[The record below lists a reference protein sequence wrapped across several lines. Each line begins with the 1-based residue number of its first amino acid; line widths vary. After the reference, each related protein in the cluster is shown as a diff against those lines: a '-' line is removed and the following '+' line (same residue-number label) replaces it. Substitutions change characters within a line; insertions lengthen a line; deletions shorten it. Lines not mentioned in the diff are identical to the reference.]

1 MEPCARPDIAERLI
15 ITLSSSDFAPDEVAE
30 LEAHL
35 KECPSCQEEMTALK
49 RMETFLIQNKDLVA
63 ESLSPCPSIEKL
75 SAFATGEMTEDAL
88 EYHIQLCNKCR
99 EHVALIR
106 ELLQEE
112 IQASHRSASKREKQR
127 FCEAALQAYPDNKPR
142 QRAVR
147 TVFDRLNDLF
157 YIPSLALGAAVA
169 ALLMIVIMPKAPHEM
184 QLVPALSNVVW
195 EKPSVQAKGDLA
207 PKTSPLARKK
217 IALILLFRG
226 PEQAT
231 PENAD
236 QIYAR
241 LDIAKRLGATY
252 DFLSPNDVSTALG
265 GRLISESLISV
276 SHDVFEKTD
285 ADYLLTFE
293 ILKSNSDTVLNG
305 TLFERGREIYRGS
318 ISRTG
323 LTVSQVP
330 PKITLMGTELLFES
344 EQHL

>member
-30 LEAHL
+30 LQEHL

-49 RMETFLIQNKDLVA
+49 RMETFLIHNKDLVA

-75 SAFATGEMTEDAL
+75 SAFAAGEMRENSL
-88 EYHIQLCNKCR
+88 EYHTQLCKECR

-106 ELLQEE
+106 ELLQEQ
-112 IQASHRSASKREKQR
+112 IPTRHKSASKQEKQR
-127 FCEAALQAYPDNKPR
+127 FCKAALQAYPENKPR
-142 QRAVR
+142 QGAIR
-147 TVFDRLNDLF
+147 TIFDKLNDLF

-169 ALLMIVIMPKAPHEM
+169 ALLMIVIVPKAPHEM

-195 EKPSVQAKGDLA
+195 EKPSLPAKGDLA
-207 PKTSPLARKK
+207 PKTSPLAKKK

-226 PEQAT
+226 PEQAM

-236 QIYAR
+236 QIYSK

-252 DFLSPNDVSTALG
+252 DFLSPNDISTALG
-265 GRLISESLISV
+265 GRLISENLISV

-293 ILKSNSDTVLNG
+293 ILKANSGAVLKG
-305 TLFERGREIYRGS
+305 TLFERGRKIYRGS
-318 ISRTG
+318 ISQTG
-323 LTVSQVP
+323 LAVSQLP

>member
-35 KECPSCQEEMTALK
+35 KECPSCQEEMIALK

-75 SAFATGEMTEDAL
+75 SAFATGEMMGDSL
-88 EYHIQLCNKCR
+88 EYHIQLCNECR
-99 EHVALIR
+99 EQVALIR
-106 ELLQEE
+106 EISQEL
-112 IQASHRSASKREKQR
+112 IQAGHRSASKREKQR
-127 FCEAALQAYPDNKPR
+127 FCEAALQAYPENKSR
-142 QRAVR
+142 QGAVR
-147 TVFDRLNDLF
+147 TIFDKLNDLF
-157 YIPSLALGAAVA
+157 YIPSLALGAVVA

-207 PKTSPLARKK
+207 PETSPPAKKK

-226 PEQAT
+226 PDQAT

-236 QIYAR
+236 QIYSK

-252 DFLSPNDVSTALG
+252 YFLSPNDISTALG

-285 ADYLLTFE
+285 SDYLLTFE
-293 ILKSNSDTVLNG
+293 ILKANSGTVLKG
-305 TLFERGREIYRGS
+305 TLFERGRKIYRGS
-318 ISRTG
+318 ISQPG
-323 LTVSQVP
+323 LTVAQVP
-330 PKITLMGTELLFES
+330 PKITLMGTELLLES